1 MQQKNYFYYVI
12 LLLIPPAVV
21 LKSRFVTQDN
31 LYMIVPL
38 AIAYLCYFF
47 CLMLFMQ
54 IKGKR
59 YKIPIAIG
67 ASKYMINYISRGLD
81 GKENVKQLKEQ
92 ILRCP
97 YFFAGRNMGIFRL
110 PLF

>member
-47 CLMLFMQ
+47 CLMPVLQ
-54 IKGKR
+54 I
-59 YKIPIAIG
+59 I
-67 ASKYMINYISRGLD
+67 
-81 GKENVKQLKEQ
+81 
-92 ILRCP
+92 
-97 YFFAGRNMGIFRL
+97 YFAVRNKKAEGFFCL
-110 PLF
+110 HLYL

>member
-21 LKSRFVTQDN
+21 LKSRFVTRDN

-47 CLMLFMQ
+47 CLMLVLQ
-54 IKGKR
+54 IIYSSVR
-59 YKIPIAIG
+59 IFLSAVIP
-67 ASKYMINYISRGLD
+67 MIQKHVPFGW
-81 GKENVKQLKEQ
+81 
-92 ILRCP
+92 
-97 YFFAGRNMGIFRL
+97 MG
-110 PLF
+110 

>member
-21 LKSRFVTQDN
+21 LKSRFVTRDS

-47 CLMLFMQ
+47 CLMLVLQ
-54 IKGKR
+54 IIYSAVRNKKQKDFLSAAIPMIQKR
-59 YKIPIAIG
+59 VPFG
-67 ASKYMINYISRGLD
+67 W
-81 GKENVKQLKEQ
+81 
-92 ILRCP
+92 
-97 YFFAGRNMGIFRL
+97 MG
-110 PLF
+110 